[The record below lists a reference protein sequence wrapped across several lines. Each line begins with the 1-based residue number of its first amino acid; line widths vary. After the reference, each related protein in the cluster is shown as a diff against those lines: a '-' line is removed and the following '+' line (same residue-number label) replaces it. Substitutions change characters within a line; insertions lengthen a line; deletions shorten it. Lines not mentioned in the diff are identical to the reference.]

1 MAKALIKLIFSSVGL
16 AIVALTIG
24 NVSKGVSLISIAIL
38 LAGFI
43 ANSEE

>member
-1 MAKALIKLIFSSVGL
+1 MAKALIKLIFSSI
-16 AIVALTIG
+16 AFATVALTMG
-24 NVSKGVSLISIAIL
+24 DVSKGVSLICMAIL